1 MIEIQTTANE
11 AQEPPSAP
19 LFSIDGVEYSART
32 EFRPNEALWYMNL
45 LVRKGFNFACDWAL
59 RTSLGREG
67 HAALMSCEALSQ
79 QQMEEIVSAVLRPI
93 VGALD
98 GPKA

>member
-1 MIEIQTTANE
+1 MIEIQTKDAVLDE
-11 AQEPPSAP
+11 MPSAP

-67 HAALMSCEALSQ
+67 HAALIACETMTQ
-79 QQMEEIVSAVLRPI
+79 QQMEEIVTEVLRPI

-98 GPKA
+98 GPKG